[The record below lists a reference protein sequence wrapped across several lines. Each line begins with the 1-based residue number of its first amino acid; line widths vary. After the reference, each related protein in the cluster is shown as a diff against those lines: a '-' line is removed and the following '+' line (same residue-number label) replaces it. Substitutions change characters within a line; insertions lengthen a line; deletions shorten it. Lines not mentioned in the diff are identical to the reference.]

1 MKVGV
6 IVFPGS
12 NCDRDMH
19 HVLTDV
25 FNLDAEFY
33 WHEKNLPS
41 DIDAVVLPGGFSYGD
56 YLRCGAIAAKSPI
69 MKAVKNFY
77 EIGGFIIGICNGFQ
91 ILTETKI
98 LPGALIPNTNQK
110 FICKDQDLIVANNK
124 TFFTSN
130 FEHNKTI
137 SIPIAH
143 HDGQYF
149 LNGPEIEELEQN
161 EGIVLKYRDN
171 PNGSIKDIAGV
182 CSKNKR
188 VIGMMP
194 HPERAVDK
202 ELGSVSGLRMFE
214 SVLSNF

>member
-1 MKVGV
+1 MIWHKETTLPKV
-6 IVFPGS
+6 
-12 NCDRDMH
+12 D
-19 HVLTDV
+19 L
-25 FNLDAEFY
+25 
-33 WHEKNLPS
+33 
-41 DIDAVVLPGGFSYGD
+41 VVLPGGFSYGD

-98 LPGALIPNTNQK
+98 LPGALIPNANQK

-130 FEHNKTI
+130 FEHNRTI

-214 SVLSNF
+214 SVISNF

>member
-1 MKVGV
+1 MFPEFDVKMIWHKETTLPKVDL
-6 IVFPGS
+6 I
-12 NCDRDMH
+12 
-19 HVLTDV
+19 
-25 FNLDAEFY
+25 
-33 WHEKNLPS
+33 
-41 DIDAVVLPGGFSYGD
+41 VLPGGFSYGD

-161 EGIVLKYRDN
+161 EGIVLKYKDN

-202 ELGSVSGLRMFE
+202 ELGSVSGLSMFE
-214 SVLSNF
+214 SVISHF